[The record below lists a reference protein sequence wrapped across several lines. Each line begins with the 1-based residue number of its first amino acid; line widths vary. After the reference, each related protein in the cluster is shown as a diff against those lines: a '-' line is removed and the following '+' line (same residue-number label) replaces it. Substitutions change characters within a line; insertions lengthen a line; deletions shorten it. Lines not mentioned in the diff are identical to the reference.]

1 MFHPNK
7 KKCGVTSSY
16 QKIYIYGLFYCVVFF
31 WVLCIYLE
39 SGMFVKILIKKISL
53 ILVYGFAPAKLEN
66 GERVPT
72 RTLVAE
78 ATA

>member
-1 MFHPNK
+1 
-7 KKCGVTSSY
+7 
-16 QKIYIYGLFYCVVFF
+16 
-31 WVLCIYLE
+31 
-39 SGMFVKILIKKISL
+39 MFVKILIKKIRL
-53 ILVYGFAPAKLEN
+53 ILVYGFDPAKLEN